1 MTARE
6 IGTALPDRRRN
17 AWREDLAAAEL
28 RGIVP
33 AQRFVDGVPARVSW
47 PAVTLRRKPSVG
59 ESTETEALFGE
70 RLSVFDEAD
79 GWAWVQL
86 ARDRYV
92 GYVPRDALA
101 FELVETTHRV
111 QALGTFVYPEPDIK
125 APPLMHLS
133 LGTGIAVR
141 SADAKFAKLA
151 TGGFVIARHIIEH
164 DRFFRDFVDVAE
176 RFIGT
181 PYLWGGRTRRGLDCS
196 GLVQI
201 ALEAAGLPCPRDSD
215 MQEAE
220 LGIPVLVPG
229 DLEGLER
236 GDLVFWPGHVGMMV
250 DAVMM
255 VHANAFHMAVAVEP
269 LRVAAERIA
278 RPENGAS
285 HVRSIRRLGVLS
297 APVAEAS

>member
-1 MTARE
+1 MTVRE
-6 IGTALPDRRRN
+6 TGTALPDRRRN
-17 AWREDLAAAEL
+17 AWREDLAAADL
-28 RGIVP
+28 RGIVSVP
-33 AQRFVDGVPARVSW
+33 RFVEGVPARVAW
-47 PAVTLRRKPSVG
+47 PAVSLRRNPSTG
-59 ESTETEALFGE
+59 ASAETEALFGE
-70 RLSVFDEAD
+70 RLRVFDEAG

-101 FELVETTHRV
+101 FDLIETTHCV
-111 QALGTFVYPEPDIK
+111 QALGTFVYPGPDIK
-125 APPLMHLS
+125 SPPLTHLF
-133 LGTGIAVR
+133 LGAEIAVT
-141 SADAKFAKLA
+141 SADARFAELA
-151 TGGFVIARHIIEH
+151 TGGFVIARHIIER
-164 DRFFRDFVDVAE
+164 DRFVRDFVDVAE

-201 ALEAAGLPCPRDSD
+201 ALEAAGHPCPRDSD

-236 GDLVFWPGHVGMMV
+236 GDLVFWPGHVGVMV

-278 RPENGAS
+278 RAEDGGSRVRTVKRLGALSGAS
-285 HVRSIRRLGVLS
+285 
-297 APVAEAS
+297 